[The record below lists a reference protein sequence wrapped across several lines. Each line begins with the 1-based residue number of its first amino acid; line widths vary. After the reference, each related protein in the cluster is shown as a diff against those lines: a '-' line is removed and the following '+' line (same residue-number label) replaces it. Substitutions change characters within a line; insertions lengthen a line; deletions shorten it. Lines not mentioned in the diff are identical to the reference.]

1 LLFDG
6 MLDDLIQIVALER
19 DLYNLYHSNWVLW
32 PSAVHNIHEEAGKIS
47 LVVGDEKEGGSVAE
61 KGTWGELEGELLTP
75 SPLGHGCT
83 ERGAFR
89 LNQQCLWQPLLLA
102 SAVTQSFLHCWVH
115 KVLV

>member
-1 LLFDG
+1 MVNLQFP
-6 MLDDLIQIVALER
+6 DLQTPTSKRNRAPIPC
-19 DLYNLYHSNWVLW
+19 LW
-32 PSAVHNIHEEAGKIS
+32 TVSSTPLRKTGYSAAGRRS

-89 LNQQCLWQPLLLA
+89 FNQQCLWQPLLLA
-102 SAVTQSFLHCWVH
+102 SAVTQRFLHCWVH